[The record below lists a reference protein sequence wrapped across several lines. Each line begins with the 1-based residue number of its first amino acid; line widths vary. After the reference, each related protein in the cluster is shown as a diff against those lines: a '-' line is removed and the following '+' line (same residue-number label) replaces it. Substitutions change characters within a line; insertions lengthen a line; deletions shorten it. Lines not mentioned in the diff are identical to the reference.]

1 LHEVPEFGHGKSAF
15 SQSELKQFI
24 YMLIAEDV
32 ILEELY
38 FYRGP
43 NEIGSHPYL
52 LCGSRG
58 VRTIPACNAVRR
70 GFLHIIDFSLCA
82 VIVRS
87 AFAVF
92 TPRGFKRFRIDL

>member
-1 LHEVPEFGHGKSAF
+1 MCKKTSPNDSQNTQMNWIKVLEYSPNILQVHYRTINARDEFF
-15 SQSELKQFI
+15 YFI
-24 YMLIAEDV
+24 YNISRRYY
-32 ILEELY
+32 I
-38 FYRGP
+38 RG
-43 NEIGSHPYL
+43 
-52 LCGSRG
+52 G